1 MQTSDLR
8 SLTPRPAESA
18 KRGGGIAGLALLFA
32 FIGFCSSW
40 LFFGGGN
47 PLLNRFTPKTAG
59 AAADYR
65 IDKDDDL
72 NANSHAVS
80 QRYRILGALF
90 GGASQEF
97 TLHNDVAW
105 ARNILEA
112 EDEPPGSIAQS
123 CRMLLGIKDDDNGK
137 QDNPA
142 LGSRMVS
149 CYLTLNRPRLCSK
162 EQGAELVILVKGFI
176 AAKKLDTDLLGR
188 IVRRNA
194 PTQLQQ
200 QQWADHFYQTA
211 LGDLRDLGT
220 KGYLSLQDFGWPVSP
235 EIKELFDGAASNAD
249 PCRG

>member
-1 MQTSDLR
+1 MRTSDLR

-18 KRGGGIAGLALLFA
+18 KRGGGIAGLALFFA

-40 LFFGGGN
+40 LFFGSGN

-97 TLHNDVAW
+97 TLHNDVAL
-105 ARNILEA
+105 AR
-112 EDEPPGSIAQS
+112 
-123 CRMLLGIKDDDNGK
+123 KDDDNGK

-149 CYLTLNRPRLCSK
+149 CYLTLNRSRLCSK
-162 EQGAELVILVKGFI
+162 QQRAELVILVKGFI
-176 AAKKLDTDLLGR
+176 AAKKLNTDLFADM
-188 IVRRNA
+188 VRRN
-194 PTQLQQ
+194 PSTQFQQ
-200 QQWADHFYQTA
+200 QQRADHFYRNA

-220 KGYLSLQDFGWPVSP
+220 KGYLTLQDFGWPISP
-235 EIKELFDGAASNAD
+235 EIKEVFDGAASNGD